1 MKSKTRLLFSSLIT
15 IAFAGQL
22 HAADRTW
29 TSGGDGLW
37 SNNANW
43 GGSAFASGDKAIF
56 GATTSTATLNNDLG
70 TGSPVTLGLAGI
82 TFNSDAVAY
91 TIGGN
96 RFSGTPAIVVNSAS
110 GVTQTINNNFNL
122 TGVSTITGAGDLTL
136 GGTWARQSGAAT
148 LTMNGTGV
156 LTFSS
161 SASINQN
168 NFAFNVNSG
177 TVILESGS
185 VFGRSATVTGGL
197 VKQTAANQIFS
208 NGSSNMPTV
217 NGGTIDLNGFST
229 RAAIKGTGGEIVNNG
244 ASDVTLT
251 LADVNTTASFG
262 GAIKDGTTNNIAVV
276 VATAAS
282 SQMFQTLSGTNTYSG
297 GTRITAIAVN
307 SGIATLSISSM
318 ANIGTSGSRDLAFGG
333 GVGATNPGAERYLQ
347 ITGTAISN
355 SDEFDSITFTSGS
368 ASGFDIA
375 DAGHTYTLSNA
386 VNSGSGGFFKRG
398 AGTLVMTEANTYTG
412 ATTIRSGKLTID
424 STGTINGTSGVTIGT
439 ASTSAAAEFNYNSST
454 ALTQAVSF
462 AAGSTGGT
470 LSGNGTINQA
480 VSVTS
485 GNTLAIGNSVGQ
497 MNFGSTLA
505 LAGTTIMEIDGT
517 AGAGLT
523 GGNDFANVTGG
534 LTYGGILTLDM
545 GAIFS
550 EGIYSWNLFDFGS
563 ETGTFSTVALDG
575 AYTGSLLDGD
585 ADGIWN
591 LIDGDNSWVFT
602 ESTGVLGLTVIPE
615 PSAALLGSLGML
627 CLLRRRR

>member
-1 MKSKTRLLFSSLIT
+1 MASKNSPLPQSVTAANLQNHTIPMKPKNRHLFTSLIT
-15 IAFAGQL
+15 VALATGAA
-22 HAADRTW
+22 HAADGTW
-29 TSGGDGLW
+29 NSTSSGTWNSATSPPWDGSTIADGSGSTAFFNTVNPTADVTVTLGGDRTIGNL
-37 SNNANW
+37 N
-43 GGSAFASGDKAIF
+43 FGD
-56 GATTSTATLNNDLG
+56 TDTATAAGWLVTGNTLTLAGGTPTITVGALG
-70 TGSPVTLGLAGI
+70 TGKVATVSSILAG
-82 TFNSDAVAY
+82 T
-91 TIGGN
+91 
-96 RFSGTPAIVVNSAS
+96 SG
-110 GVTQTINNNFNL
+110 L
-122 TGVSTITGAGDLTL
+122 TKTGAGTLSLTGINTYTGGTIVDSGNLTL
-136 GGTWARQSGAAT
+136 GSG
-148 LTMNGTGV
+148 GITGV
-156 LTFSS
+156 IRGALTINEGASVTA
-161 SASINQN
+161 SAKNWSFGYSDNNSLKVTSI
-168 NFAFNVNSG
+168 
-177 TVILESGS
+177 
-185 VFGRSATVTGGL
+185 
-197 VKQTAANQIFS
+197 
-208 NGSSNMPTV
+208 TV
-217 NGGTIDLNGFST
+217 NGGSLNFQSFTGDDSGGGFAGSSIVLNG
-229 RAAIKGTGGEIVNNG
+229 GTIAGPFGWYRTTTET
-244 ASDVTLT
+244 TLQT
-251 LADVNTTASFG
+251 LASSNQSTISGGIFLRLNRGAFG
-262 GAIKDGTTNNIAVV
+262 SGPLTFNVADGTTSDGIDLLVSGAIADSTPVGLPDRGGRIV
-276 VATAAS
+276 KTGAGTMV
-282 SQMFQTLSGTNTYSG
+282 LSATNTY
-297 GTRITAIAVN
+297 AN
-307 SGIATLSISSM
+307 S
-318 ANIGTSGSRDLAFGG
+318 
-333 GVGATNPGAERYLQ
+333 
-347 ITGTAISN
+347 
-355 SDEFDSITFTSGS
+355 
-368 ASGFDIA
+368 
-375 DAGHTYTLSNA
+375 
-386 VNSGSGGFFKRG
+386 
-398 AGTLVMTEANTYTG
+398 
-412 ATTIRSGKLTID
+412 TTIAGGKLTIS
-424 STGTINGTSGVTIGT
+424 STGSINGTSGVTIGT